1 MIPRDKYLNQL
12 VNKMNNGKI
21 KIVTGI
27 RRCGKSVLINE
38 IFYDYLIS
46 HDIEDDH
53 IIRLSLEDNLNAKY
67 RNPLRLDEYIRSLI
81 TDSKQYYILLDE
93 IQNVVS
99 VKNPWISDPDA
110 EDKIGFPDVLMG
122 LMKIRNIDLYVT
134 GSNSKMLS
142 TDVVTQFRDRGDEVH
157 LNPMS
162 FKEFYDVWSGDKED
176 AWREYYT
183 YGGLPRVLEFE
194 THQEKA
200 NYLKTLFHNTY
211 LKDVMER
218 HDIRNDEEI
227 LDDLLNFISSSI
239 GALSNPSRL
248 SNTFKSVKHKSISSE
263 AIKQYLTYFE
273 EAYLIC
279 EAKRYDVKGRK
290 YIDTPLK
297 YYFTDMGLRNS
308 WLNYSQLEEN
318 HIMEN
323 IIYNELIMRGYSV
336 DVGVVEYQYRDSE
349 KKKTKV
355 QLEVDFV
362 ARNAGDTFYIQSALH
377 VDTDEKRAQEINSL
391 KRINDSFRK
400 IVIVR
405 DHIMPYKDENGIL
418 FMGIKDFLLHETF
431 LQK

>member
-1 MIPRDKYLNQL
+1 MISRDKYLNQL
-12 VNKMNNGKI
+12 VKRMNNGKI

-27 RRCGKSVLINE
+27 RRCGKSVLVNE

-46 HDIEDDH
+46 LGIADDH
-53 IIRLSLEDNLNAKY
+53 VIRLSLEDNTNAMY

-81 TDSKQYYILLDE
+81 KDSKDYYILLDE

-99 VKNPWISDPDA
+99 VKNTWIDE
-110 EDKIGFPDVLMG
+110 EDVDDRIGFPDVLMG

-142 TDVVTQFRDRGDEVH
+142 TDVVTQFRDRGDEIH
-157 LNPMS
+157 LNPLS
-162 FKEFYDVWSGDKED
+162 FKEFNDAYGGDKEN

-194 THQEKA
+194 THKEKA
-200 NYLKTLFHNTY
+200 DYLNNLFHNTY

-218 HDIRNDEEI
+218 HDIRNDEEVLDELLSI
-227 LDDLLNFISSSI
+227 LASGI
-239 GALSNPSRL
+239 GSLSNPSRL
-248 SNTFKSVKHKSISSE
+248 SNTFKSEKHKSISSE
-263 AIKQYLTYFE
+263 AIKTYLTYFE
-273 EAYLIC
+273 EAYLIN
-279 EAKRYDVKGRK
+279 EAKRYDVKGKK

-308 WLNYSQLEEN
+308 WLNFRQLEEN

-323 IIYNELIMRGYSV
+323 IIYNELVMRGYSV

-355 QLEVDFV
+355 QLEVDFI
-362 ARNAGDTFYIQSALH
+362 ARDAGDTFYIQSALN
-377 VDTDEKRAQEINSL
+377 VDTDEKRTQEINSL
-391 KRINDSFRK
+391 RRINDSFKK

-418 FMGIKDFLLHETF
+418 FIGIKDFLLDEDS
-431 LQK
+431 LRK

>member
-1 MIPRDKYLNQL
+1 MISRDKYLNQL
-12 VNKMNNGKI
+12 VKRMNNGKI

-27 RRCGKSVLINE
+27 RRCGKSVLVNE

-46 HDIEDDH
+46 LGIADDH
-53 IIRLSLEDNLNAKY
+53 VIRLSLEDNTNAMY

-81 TDSKQYYILLDE
+81 KDSKDYYILLDE

-99 VKNPWISDPDA
+99 VKNTWIDEEDA
-110 EDKIGFPDVLMG
+110 DDRIGFPDVLMG

-142 TDVVTQFRDRGDEVH
+142 TDVVTQFRDRGDEIH
-157 LNPMS
+157 LNPLS
-162 FKEFYDVWSGDKED
+162 FKEFNDAYGGDKEN

-194 THQEKA
+194 THKEKA
-200 NYLKTLFHNTY
+200 DYLNNLFHNTY

-218 HDIRNDEEI
+218 HDIRNDEEVLDELLSI
-227 LDDLLNFISSSI
+227 LASGI
-239 GALSNPSRL
+239 GSLSNPSRL
-248 SNTFKSVKHKSISSE
+248 SNTFKSEKHKSISSE
-263 AIKQYLTYFE
+263 AIKTYLTYFE
-273 EAYLIC
+273 EAYLIN
-279 EAKRYDVKGRK
+279 EAKRYDVKGKK

-308 WLNYSQLEEN
+308 WLNFRQLEEN

-323 IIYNELIMRGYSV
+323 IIYNELVMRGYSV

-355 QLEVDFV
+355 QLEVDFI
-362 ARNAGDTFYIQSALH
+362 ARDAGDTFYIQSALN
-377 VDTDEKRAQEINSL
+377 VDTDEKRTQEINSL
-391 KRINDSFRK
+391 RRINDSFKK

-418 FMGIKDFLLHETF
+418 FIGIKDFLLDEDS
-431 LQK
+431 LRK

>member
-12 VNKMNNGKI
+12 IKRMNNGKI

-27 RRCGKSVLINE
+27 RRCGKSVLLNE
-38 IFYDYLIS
+38 IFYEYLLSQEIS
-46 HDIEDDH
+46 DDH
-53 IIRLSLEDNLNAKY
+53 IICLSLEDNINAKY
-67 RNPLRLDEYIRSLI
+67 RNPLLLDEHVRSLI
-81 TDSKQYYILLDE
+81 TDSQPYYILLDE

-99 VKNPWISDPDA
+99 IKNPWIDGKDA
-110 EDKIGFPDVLMG
+110 DDRIGFPDVLMG
-122 LMKIRNIDLYVT
+122 LMKIRNADIYVT
-134 GSNSKMLS
+134 GSNSRMLS
-142 TDVVTQFRDRGDEVH
+142 TDVVTQFRDRGDEIH
-157 LNPMS
+157 LNPLS
-162 FKEFYDVWSGDKED
+162 FREFYDTFGGDKED

-183 YGGLPRVLEFE
+183 YGGLPRVLELH

-200 NYLKTLFHNTY
+200 DYLKNLFLNTY

-218 HDIRNDEEI
+218 HDIRNDEEV
-227 LDDLLNFISSSI
+227 LNDLLNIIASSI

-248 SNTFKSVKHKSISSE
+248 SNTFKSVKHKSLSSE
-263 AIKQYLTYFE
+263 AIRQYLTYFE
-273 EAYLIC
+273 EAYLIR
-279 EAKRYDVKGRK
+279 EAKRYDVKGKK

-323 IIYNELIMRGYSV
+323 IIYNELVMRGYSV
-336 DVGVVEYQYRDSE
+336 DVGVVAYQYRDSE

-355 QLEVDFV
+355 QLEVDFI
-362 ARNAGDTFYIQSALH
+362 ARTAGDTIYIQSALYI
-377 VDTDEKRAQEINSL
+377 DSDEKREQEIHSL
-391 KRINDSFRK
+391 KRINDSFQK

-418 FMGIKDFLLHETF
+418 FIGIMDFLLQNSF
-431 LQK
+431 

>member
-1 MIPRDKYLNQL
+1 MISRDKYLNQL
-12 VNKMNNGKI
+12 VKRMNNGKI

-27 RRCGKSVLINE
+27 RRCGKSVLVNE

-46 HDIEDDH
+46 LGIADDH
-53 IIRLSLEDNLNAKY
+53 VIRLSLEDNTNAMY

-81 TDSKQYYILLDE
+81 KDSKDYYILLDE

-99 VKNPWISDPDA
+99 VKNTWIDE
-110 EDKIGFPDVLMG
+110 EDVDDRIGFPDVLMG

-142 TDVVTQFRDRGDEVH
+142 TDVVTQFRDRGDEIH
-157 LNPMS
+157 LNPLS
-162 FKEFYDVWSGDKED
+162 FKEFNDAYSGDKEN

-194 THQEKA
+194 THKEKA
-200 NYLKTLFHNTY
+200 DYLKNLFHNTY

-218 HDIRNDEEI
+218 HDIRNDEEVLDELLSI
-227 LDDLLNFISSSI
+227 LASGI
-239 GALSNPSRL
+239 GSLSNPSRL
-248 SNTFKSVKHKSISSE
+248 SNTFKSEKHKSISSE
-263 AIKQYLTYFE
+263 AIKTYLTYFE
-273 EAYLIC
+273 EAYLIN
-279 EAKRYDVKGRK
+279 EAKRYDVKGKK

-308 WLNYSQLEEN
+308 WLNFRQLEEN

-323 IIYNELIMRGYSV
+323 IIYNELVMRGYSV

-355 QLEVDFV
+355 QLEVDFI
-362 ARNAGDTFYIQSALH
+362 ARDAGDTFYIQSALN
-377 VDTDEKRAQEINSL
+377 VDTDEKRTQEINSL
-391 KRINDSFRK
+391 RRINDSFKK

-418 FMGIKDFLLHETF
+418 FIGIKDFLLDEDS
-431 LQK
+431 LRK

>member
-12 VNKMNNGKI
+12 VKRMNNGKI

-27 RRCGKSVLINE
+27 RRCGKSVLMNE

-46 HDIEDDH
+46 LDVTDDH
-53 IIRLSLEDNLNAKY
+53 IIRLSLEDNTNAIY

-81 TDSKQYYILLDE
+81 KDSKDYYILLDE

-99 VKNPWISDPDA
+99 IKNPWIDDA
-110 EDKIGFPDVLMG
+110 DADDRIGFPDVLMG

-142 TDVVTQFRDRGDEVH
+142 TDVVTRFRDRGDEIH
-157 LNPMS
+157 LNPLS
-162 FKEFYDVWSGDKED
+162 FKEFFDAYSGDKEN

-194 THQEKA
+194 SHKEKA
-200 NYLKTLFHNTY
+200 DYLNNLFRNTY

-218 HDIRNDEEI
+218 HDIRNEEEVLDELLSI
-227 LDDLLNFISSSI
+227 LSSGI
-239 GALSNPSRL
+239 GSLSNPSRL
-248 SNTFKSVKHKSISSE
+248 SNTFKSEKHKSISSE
-263 AIKQYLTYFE
+263 AIKTYLTYFE
-273 EAYLIC
+273 EAYLISD
-279 EAKRYDVKGRK
+279 AKRYDVKGKK

-297 YYFTDMGLRNS
+297 YFFTDMGLRNS
-308 WLNYSQLEEN
+308 WLNFRQLEEN

-323 IIYNELIMRGYSV
+323 IIYNELVMRGYSV

-355 QLEVDFV
+355 QLEVDFI
-362 ARNAGDTFYIQSALH
+362 ARNAGDTFYIQSAMN

-391 KRINDSFRK
+391 KRINDSFKK

-418 FMGIKDFLLHETF
+418 FIGIKDFLLEEDS
-431 LQK
+431 LQR

>member
-1 MIPRDKYLNQL
+1 MISRDKYLNQL
-12 VNKMNNGKI
+12 VKRMNNGKI

-27 RRCGKSVLINE
+27 RRCGKSVLVNE

-46 HDIEDDH
+46 LGIADDH
-53 IIRLSLEDNLNAKY
+53 VIRLSLEDNTNAMY

-81 TDSKQYYILLDE
+81 KDSKDYYILLDE

-99 VKNPWISDPDA
+99 VKNTWIDE
-110 EDKIGFPDVLMG
+110 EDVDDRIGFPDVLMG

-142 TDVVTQFRDRGDEVH
+142 TDVVTQFRDRGDEIH
-157 LNPMS
+157 LNPLS
-162 FKEFYDVWSGDKED
+162 FKEFNDAYGGDKEN

-194 THQEKA
+194 THKEKA
-200 NYLKTLFHNTY
+200 DYLKNLFHNTY

-218 HDIRNDEEI
+218 HDIRNDEEVLDELLSI
-227 LDDLLNFISSSI
+227 LASGI
-239 GALSNPSRL
+239 GSLSNPSRL
-248 SNTFKSVKHKSISSE
+248 SNTFKSEKHKSISSE
-263 AIKQYLTYFE
+263 AIKTYLTYFE
-273 EAYLIC
+273 EAYLIN
-279 EAKRYDVKGRK
+279 EAKRYDVKGKK

-308 WLNYSQLEEN
+308 WLNFRQLEEN

-323 IIYNELIMRGYSV
+323 IIYNELVMRGYSV

-355 QLEVDFV
+355 QLEVDFI
-362 ARNAGDTFYIQSALH
+362 ARDAGDTFYIQSALN
-377 VDTDEKRAQEINSL
+377 VDTDEKRTQEINSL
-391 KRINDSFRK
+391 RRINDSFKK

-418 FMGIKDFLLHETF
+418 FIGIKDFLLDEDS
-431 LQK
+431 LRK